1 MPPTRP
7 APDSLIKSLGAFDAT
22 IQRLALAARAAVIRE
37 APDAA
42 ETIGTPTD
50 GVSVTFS
57 FTGDDSDAFVYVSVA
72 AEIVELG
79 FSNGAALPD
88 PNKKLA
94 PDGGKKRKAKL
105 VGAIDL
111 RDPYLV
117 GLVQAAIAKAPRV
130 ATPKAAP
137 ARKAAK

>member
-7 APDSLIKSLGAFDAT
+7 APDLLIKSLGAFDAT

-42 ETIGTPTD
+42 EEIGVPEG
-50 GVSVTFS
+50 GVSITFS
-57 FTGDDSDAFVYVSVA
+57 FTGDVADAFVYVSA
-72 AEIVELG
+72 AGEQVELG
-79 FSNGAALPD
+79 FSNGASLPD
-88 PNKKLA
+88 PHKKLLA
-94 PDGGKKRKAKL
+94 DGGKKRKVKL

-117 GLVQAAIAKAPRV
+117 GLVQAAMAKAPRV
-130 ATPKAAP
+130 GDTKSAAK
-137 ARKAAK
+137 KAAK

>member
-7 APDSLIKSLGAFDAT
+7 APDSLIQSLGAFDAT

-37 APDAA
+37 APDAL
-42 ETIGTPTD
+42 EVIGTGGG

-57 FTGDDSDAFVYVSVA
+57 FTGEAADAFVYVSAA
-72 AEIVELG
+72 AEQVDLG
-79 FSNGAALPD
+79 FSNGASLPD

-94 PDGGKKRKAKL
+94 TDGGKKRKLKL

-117 GLVQAAIAKAPRV
+117 TLVQSAISKAPRPGD
-130 ATPKAAP
+130 AKP
-137 ARKAAK
+137 AKKGAK

>member
-7 APDSLIKSLGAFDAT
+7 APESLIQSLGAFDAT

-37 APDAA
+37 APDAL
-42 ETIGTPTD
+42 EVIGNAGG

-57 FTGDDSDAFVYVSVA
+57 FTGDAAGAFTYVSA
-72 AEIVELG
+72 SAEQVDLG
-79 FSNGAALPD
+79 FSNGAGLPD

-94 PDGGKKRKAKL
+94 PDGGKKRKVKL

-117 GLVQAAIAKAPRV
+117 GLVQAAIAKAPRPGE
-130 ATPKAAP
+130 AKA
-137 ARKAAK
+137 KK

>member
-7 APDSLIKSLGAFDAT
+7 APDLLIQSLGAFDAT

-37 APDAA
+37 ASDAA
-42 ETIGTPTD
+42 EAIGTAGG

-57 FTGDDSDAFVYVSVA
+57 FTGDTDDAFVYVSAA
-72 AEIVELG
+72 AEQVELG
-79 FSNGAALPD
+79 FSQGASLPD
-88 PNKKLA
+88 PHKKLLT
-94 PDGGKKRKAKL
+94 DGGKKRKVKL

-117 GLVQAAIAKAPRV
+117 GLVQAAIAKAPREGS
-130 ATPKAAP
+130 AKSAA
-137 ARKAAK
+137 AKKAAK

>member
-7 APDSLIKSLGAFDAT
+7 APDLLIQSLGAFDAT

-42 ETIGTPTD
+42 EEIGTAGG

-57 FTGDDSDAFVYVSVA
+57 FTGDVADAFVYVSA
-72 AEIVELG
+72 IAEQVELG
-79 FSNGAALPD
+79 FSNGSTLAD
-88 PNKKLA
+88 PHKKLLA
-94 PDGGKKRKAKL
+94 DGGKKRKVKL

-117 GLVQAAIAKAPRV
+117 GLVQAALAQAPRPG
-130 ATPKAAP
+130 APKAAK
-137 ARKAAK
+137 KAAK

>member
-7 APDSLIKSLGAFDAT
+7 APDLLIQSLGAFDAT

-42 ETIGTPTD
+42 ETIGAGG
-50 GVSVTFS
+50 GVVTVTFS
-57 FTGDDSDAFVYVSVA
+57 FTGETSDAFVYVSAVA
-72 AEIVELG
+72 EQVDLG
-79 FSNGAALPD
+79 FSIGASLPD
-88 PNKKLA
+88 PHKKLLT
-94 PDGGKKRKAKL
+94 DGGKKRKVKL

-117 GLVQAAIAKAPRV
+117 GLVQAAITKAPRPGD
-130 ATPKAAP
+130 PKTAAK
-137 ARKAAK
+137 KAAK